1 METNVII
8 NVPKR
13 EEKQKARPD
22 TKKDQSPRRIF
33 TNCRPFRSI
42 ILLSPFFQ
50 IIVEETPNFQPHFSI
65 QLRNCQPVDPRD
77 VLIFTG
83 SGRFISAVK
92 HAGRFV
98 RLINGN

>member
-13 EEKQKARPD
+13 EEKQKPWYEERSKPP
-22 TKKDQSPRRIF
+22 KNIYELSS
-33 TNCRPFRSI
+33 FRSI
-42 ILLSPFFQ
+42 ISPFFR

-83 SGRFISAVK
+83 SDRFISAVK